1 METRKA
7 RHHNPNQKDKKI
19 MNNVVNTLLARSRH
33 PRCKTEP
40 LNRHTTDDL
49 YNQSALAIGSY
60 YTSHAMRQTQ
70 LLAIALDGK
79 PILTLGYPDNDD
91 TQREADTLLNLPSF
105 ARIAHEFFGAGE
117 LTKVVVKGDA
127 VMGGNT
133 PYSCIVF
140 GEQGKTYE
148 VDDNGE
154 IKQANDKLAS
164 AKRTSTSRRPHIR
177 SAHYHGYWMGTGQD
191 KHYTLKWIAPIFVNG

>member
-19 MNNVVNTLLARSRH
+19 MNNVVNALLARSRH

-40 LNRHTTDDL
+40 LNRHITDDL

-148 VDDNGE
+148 VDDNE
-154 IKQANDKLAS
+154 PIAQVCCVIPLAISIETEAFAFFLCIHNDIMKTFVPE
-164 AKRTSTSRRPHIR
+164 AKDIPQIEP
-177 SAHYHGYWMGTGQD
+177 
-191 KHYTLKWIAPIFVNG
+191 IAA